1 MNTFVDYIEESCAG
15 LRDDRILYN
24 YKRMLY
30 DEITERANQIT
41 ASGLK
46 DEKVLDDLIR
56 DEYPNLK
63 DNYKSYYIAKTK
75 ELREKRLRKLTAIG
89 SVFYFFIVLIA
100 YFGISFTTQHWS
112 STWLIIVGG
121 YFALIVLWL
130 SVAIKKL
137 CKMKRIFHPIA
148 RLLTAICIMM
158 ITVFA
163 FLFALAGIHM
173 AKAWTIIIMGIIVMF
188 IADAVFATVT
198 RQKMYI
204 INYFVYIPSIFT
216 MLFVIL
222 GAFSIVSW
230 NWGWL
235 LIILGLIVDAVIM
248 MSIVAENSRYKYN
261 QEVEDIWSEN

>member
-1 MNTFVDYIEESCAG
+1 
-15 LRDDRILYN
+15 
-24 YKRMLY
+24 
-30 DEITERANQIT
+30 
-41 ASGLK
+41 
-46 DEKVLDDLIR
+46 
-56 DEYPNLK
+56 
-63 DNYKSYYIAKTK
+63 
-75 ELREKRLRKLTAIG
+75 
-89 SVFYFFIVLIA
+89 
-100 YFGISFTTQHWS
+100 
-112 STWLIIVGG
+112 
-121 YFALIVLWL
+121 
-130 SVAIKKL
+130 
-137 CKMKRIFHPIA
+137 
-148 RLLTAICIMM
+148 
-158 ITVFA
+158 
-163 FLFALAGIHM
+163 M